1 MRRHTGHDRTDKEY
15 ITNCFARRQRRRRR
29 AFTSRARRFF
39 DTCENAAVV
48 VRLRCVLFWS
58 RATYSRE
65 RKKKSNLHMGRFE
78 RDRERE
84 RGAWVGH
91 SRLNGELFWGGS
103 RKDFQQAIAVSG
115 WGLCLQIVG
124 ENANWP
130 KKTFCLLWFL
140 NNKKQKGNPHL
151 FGMLRIRFHF
161 FTSFSWYEN
170 RTYNLWIGNLVSPSP
185 SCQNSHWA
193 NLLFEGISL
202 CQARQESQL
211 KPLTRR
217 RPLAQSFG

>member
-1 MRRHTGHDRTDKEY
+1 MVQNIQVSFGCLNFAADFQNKIINVFFFPKVRRHTGHDRTDKEY

-84 RGAWVGH
+84 RGAWVGF
-91 SRLNGELFWGGS
+91 SRPNGELFWGGS

-115 WGLCLQIVG
+115 WGLCLQKVG
-124 ENANWP
+124 ENANWQ
-130 KKTFCLLWFL
+130 KK
-140 NNKKQKGNPHL
+140 KL
-151 FGMLRIRFHF
+151 F
-161 FTSFSWYEN
+161 
-170 RTYNLWIGNLVSPSP
+170 VS
-185 SCQNSHWA
+185 CD
-193 NLLFEGISL
+193 F
-202 CQARQESQL
+202 
-211 KPLTRR
+211 
-217 RPLAQSFG
+217 